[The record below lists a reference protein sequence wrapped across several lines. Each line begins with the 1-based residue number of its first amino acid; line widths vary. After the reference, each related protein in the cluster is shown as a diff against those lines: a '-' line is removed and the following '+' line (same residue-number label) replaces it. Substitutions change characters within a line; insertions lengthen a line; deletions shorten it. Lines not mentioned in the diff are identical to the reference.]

1 MKARGAE
8 WGRGGRGAEIAM
20 VEGLLRPI
28 SSPDRT
34 VPSTPPGRRVLAG
47 FRPHP
52 NPCWLPGLESFSQS
66 SAHSC
71 LLRWLGVGRGH
82 FGEKRGGPE
91 HSGILPTC
99 PMGSC
104 QPGPNALIC
113 NVVQGTVPQGAP
125 PCWGEG
131 GGCRLSKGPGGLAW
145 LDNGAEAADVHFGGN
160 PRPHSSSSLGPGL
173 REL

>member
-1 MKARGAE
+1 MRGV
-8 WGRGGRGAEIAM
+8 GGGGRGQIAM
-20 VEGLLRPI
+20 VERLLRPI
-28 SSPDRT
+28 SSPDHT

-52 NPCWLPGLESFSQS
+52 NPCWLPGLEGFSQS

-71 LLRWLGVGRGH
+71 LLQWLRVGRGH

-99 PMGSC
+99 SMGSC
-104 QPGPNALIC
+104 QPGPYALIYS
-113 NVVQGTVPQGAP
+113 VVKGTVPQRAHCAGVRVEAD
-125 PCWGEG
+125 
-131 GGCRLSKGPGGLAW
+131 RGPGGLAW
-145 LDNGAEAADVHFGGN
+145 LHNGAEAADVHFGGN
-160 PRPHSSSSLGPGL
+160 PQAHSSSSLRPGL